1 MRTLMG
7 THGRT
12 RVARDAW
19 LVEISDSLLNSWV
32 QSSDCL
38 NYEINSSY
46 FWCHRINGSRG

>member
-7 THGRT
+7 THGRI

-19 LVEISDSLLNSWV
+19 LVEIPDSLLNSWM

-38 NYEINSSY
+38 NYADKIYLFLVSPDY
-46 FWCHRINGSRG
+46 GSRG